1 MQSLLQNLRF
11 SFRVFRK
18 NAGFTAIVI
27 ITLALGV
34 GAVTAIYSV
43 VYATLIADMPY
54 PKPDQIVMVWSQV
67 NGHRSLV
74 SAADYLDWKSQS
86 TMFQSLVGWR
96 TGTRNRGG
104 LGSSGTTPSS

>member
-1 MQSLLQNLRF
+1 MQSFLQNLRF

-43 VYATLIADMPY
+43 VYATPIA
-54 PKPDQIVMVWSQV
+54 
-67 NGHRSLV
+67 H
-74 SAADYLDWKSQS
+74 
-86 TMFQSLVGWR
+86 
-96 TGTRNRGG
+96 
-104 LGSSGTTPSS
+104 TPHPQPN